1 MIAAETSGRR
11 KLRRAAGGAL
21 FRFSWLQRLLMRF
34 MSRQRWANTYAANVP
49 GPSIPLYFAGARLLE
64 LFPLVP
70 LTGNITVGIGALS
83 YAGQFNITV
92 VVDEDAC
99 PDIDVFTKGLQDGLL
114 ALAAA

>member
-1 MIAAETSGRR
+1 
-11 KLRRAAGGAL
+11 
-21 FRFSWLQRLLMRF
+21 

-49 GPSIPLYFAGARLLE
+49 GPTMPLYFAGARLLE

-92 VVDEDAC
+92 VADEDAC
-99 PDIDVFTKGLQDGLL
+99 PDIDMCAQGIQDALNSL
-114 ALAAA
+114 ATALIPADRNNR